1 MSTQDVVR
9 LADEAG
15 ARVEHVVAAEEPDVI
30 PKAPSPSWVVVPRSD
45 GRTTVGGM
53 DRGQFRVYDT
63 YETEELAANALVH
76 VLAAM
81 RPEPDEQATP
91 QRRRQAQ
98 ELAADL
104 RRRVAAGAELTPSVI
119 PVGTALDHIGF
130 SSGHTLFLL
139 DTPFPERS
147 SPPTDL
153 QLPRTAFVLRA
164 PLSGA
169 VRVGPIQPWFGQPGG
184 GIMIPLERPIRWYYD
199 TGILDVV
206 ALP

>member
-1 MSTQDVVR
+1 MSTSDVVR
-9 LADEAG
+9 LAREAG
-15 ARVEHVVAAEEPDVI
+15 APVEFVVAVDEPDVI

-45 GRTTVGGM
+45 GRTTLGGM

-63 YETEELAANALVH
+63 YETKELAANALVH

-81 RPEPDEQATP
+81 RPEPAEQATEE
-91 QRRRQAQ
+91 RRQAAQ
-98 ELAADL
+98 GLATGL
-104 RRRVAAGAELTPSVI
+104 RTRVAAGQELTSSVI

-139 DTPFPERS
+139 GTPFPERS

-153 QLPRTAFVLRA
+153 QLPRTAFLLRA
-164 PLSGA
+164 PLSGG
-169 VRVGPIQPWFGQPGG
+169 VRVGPLQPWFGQPGG
-184 GIMIPLERPIRWYYD
+184 GIMITLDRPIRWYYD